1 MHHYLR
7 MVRPQKSNTKLNS
20 AAISQ
25 NQSVGKTNW
34 ITIVILVS
42 VKRLTLIHLFVEPTI
57 LFMTNIFSWR
67 VVQIVLTRT
76 SLFIFGKSKPKI
88 LRGMR

>member
-34 ITIVILVS
+34 ITIVILGS
-42 VKRLTLIHLFVEPTI
+42 TLLITMYSETMLLPGITDIIKEF
-57 LFMTNIFSWR
+57 NISYNASSW
-67 VVQIVLTRT
+67 
-76 SLFIFGKSKPKI
+76 I
-88 LRGMR
+88 LRHIL

>member
-34 ITIVILVS
+34 ITIVILGS
-42 VKRLTLIHLFVEPTI
+42 TLLITMYSETMLFPGITDIIKE
-57 LFMTNIFSWR
+57 FNISYNASWW
-67 VVQIVLTRT
+67 
-76 SLFIFGKSKPKI
+76 I
-88 LRGMR
+88 LRHIL

>member
-34 ITIVILVS
+34 ITIVILGSTLLITMYSKTMLLPGITDKSS
-42 VKRLTLIHLFVEPTI
+42 V
-57 LFMTNIFSWR
+57 
-67 VVQIVLTRT
+67 IV
-76 SLFIFGKSKPKI
+76 
-88 LRGMR
+88 

>member
-25 NQSVGKTNW
+25 KQSVGKTNW
-34 ITIVILVS
+34 ITIVILGS
-42 VKRLTLIHLFVEPTI
+42 TLLITMYSETMLLPGITDIIKEF
-57 LFMTNIFSWR
+57 NY
-67 VVQIVLTRT
+67 IV
-76 SLFIFGKSKPKI
+76 
-88 LRGMR
+88 

>member
-34 ITIVILVS
+34 ITIVILGS
-42 VKRLTLIHLFVEPTI
+42 TLLITMYSETMLLPGITDIIKEF
-57 LFMTNIFSWR
+57 NISYNASWW
-67 VVQIVLTRT
+67 
-76 SLFIFGKSKPKI
+76 I
-88 LRGMR
+88 LRHIL

>member
-34 ITIVILVS
+34 ITIVILGSTLLITMYSKTMLLPGITDKSS
-42 VKRLTLIHLFVEPTI
+42 VTV
-57 LFMTNIFSWR
+57 
-67 VVQIVLTRT
+67 
-76 SLFIFGKSKPKI
+76 
-88 LRGMR
+88 

>member
-7 MVRPQKSNTKLNS
+7 MVRPQKSNSKLNS

-34 ITIVILVS
+34 ITIVILGS
-42 VKRLTLIHLFVEPTI
+42 TLLITMYSETMLLPGITDIIKEF
-57 LFMTNIFSWR
+57 NISYNASSW
-67 VVQIVLTRT
+67 
-76 SLFIFGKSKPKI
+76 I
-88 LRGMR
+88 LRHIL